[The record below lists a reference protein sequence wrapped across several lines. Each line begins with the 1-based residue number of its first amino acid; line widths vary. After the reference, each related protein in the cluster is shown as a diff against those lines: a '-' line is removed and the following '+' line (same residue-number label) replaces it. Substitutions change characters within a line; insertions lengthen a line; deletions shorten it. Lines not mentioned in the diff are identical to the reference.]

1 MTSLRGVR
9 RAVAAAA
16 ALLAATAQAEG
27 RTDAGAAIF
36 AAHCARCHGVNADG
50 VSRMSLVLVTKP
62 PSLRGSRL
70 SRAEQER
77 MVRLGGEGNGR
88 SALMP
93 AWSDTLDAAQIGAV
107 LDYLQAL
114 RRPHGGLP

>member
-1 MTSLRGVR
+1 MTTLRGAR

-27 RTDAGAAIF
+27 RTDAGAAVF
-36 AAHCARCHGVNADG
+36 AAHCARCHGANADG
-50 VSRMSLVLVTKP
+50 VSRMSLVLLTKP
-62 PSLRGSRL
+62 PSLRASRL

-77 MVRLGGEGNGR
+77 LVRLGGEAVGR

-93 AWSDTLDAAQIGAV
+93 AWDETLEAAQIGAV
-107 LDYLQAL
+107 LDYLQAI
-114 RRPHGGLP
+114 RSARGVAP